1 MFLRLFRFRLTI
13 RNVNKVDYILGLMAD
28 FSFRLTIRNV
38 NIIRNLEETFN
49 RYCFRLTIR
58 NVNQEGQQVVI
69 ENVQVLD

>member
-1 MFLRLFRFRLTI
+1 
-13 RNVNKVDYILGLMAD
+13 MAD